1 MEISAVN
8 RNLQPPAMAPTTP
21 AKPTVQNRRENDD
34 GASHLDRQAGQIVI
48 QVVDNETKAVQSEAL
63 PEDILQL
70 GEVVNQP
77 EGGAIL

>member
-1 MEISAVN
+1 VDIGAVN
-8 RNLQPPAMAPTTP
+8 RNLSLLDVGPATPPKP
-21 AKPTVQNRRENDD
+21 AVV
-34 GASHLDRQAGQIVI
+34 SHLDRQAGQTVI
-48 QVVDNETKAVQSEAL
+48 QVVDDETKAVQSEAL